1 MTTFEFN
8 VCVEEL
14 ADKVYRFILKNI
26 KDKDDARDIVQE
38 AYARMWEKVKG
49 ISFSKAK
56 SYLFATAY
64 HIMIDQI
71 RKNRQKDDFESG
83 HEELMTIQND
93 FVDLKEILEDG
104 LARLSDVQ
112 RSVLLLRDYEG
123 YSYGEIAAITGLNDS
138 QVKVYIY
145 RARIFLKNYIV
156 SMENVI

>member
-1 MTTFEFN
+1 MTTFEYN

-26 KDKDDARDIVQE
+26 KDKDEASDIVQE

-71 RKNRQKDDFESG
+71 RKDKIKDDFETN
-83 HEELMTIQND
+83 HEELMTSQNE
-93 FVDLKEILEDG
+93 FIDLKEILDDG

-123 YSYGEIAAITGLNDS
+123 YSYGEIGAITGLNDS